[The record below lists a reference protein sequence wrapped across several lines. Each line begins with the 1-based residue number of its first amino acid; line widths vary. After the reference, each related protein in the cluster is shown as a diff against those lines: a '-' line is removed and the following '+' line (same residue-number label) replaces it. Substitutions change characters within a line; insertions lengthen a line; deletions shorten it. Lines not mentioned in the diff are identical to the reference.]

1 MGQYC
6 SKNRFLKPENF
17 SKEIVLRFNLGP
29 MHLLDGHV
37 GEVLALDII
46 KFYLRQAVY
55 ISRTVTKHLNKS
67 ASIESF

>member
-6 SKNRFLKPENF
+6 GKNRFLKPENF

-37 GEVLALDII
+37 GEVLALDIT
-46 KFYLRQAVY
+46 KSYLRQAVY
-55 ISRTVTKHLNKS
+55 IGRTVTKHLNKS